1 MTQVVLSSPR
11 ELAEW
16 RNRIETA
23 WSRSVESVIQV
34 GRMVKEAK
42 DALGVSYSL
51 LETQLPFSSTVAAF
65 LIKIA
70 ENPVLS
76 NPAYFS
82 RLPNGYNTLYHLTS
96 VDEGQLI
103 EQIENGEITPNFTLA
118 RAKSLREAKP
128 NSKSSKAEAPS
139 VPKAQTYTV
148 GTLSIAAPAEISKFH
163 ADLKKLLE
171 KYDGTVNYT
180 HAPDSLAEL
189 HRATLNEQSL
199 LKVKEGE
206 SNFEELDHENLRIL
220 EDAAHYLS
228 KKQNKKDQFQI
239 VTDGKLRTRECLP
252 STYKDLARIQQLLG
266 IEHVTRGQLVKW
278 CSEHNI
284 PNQFTKLDVMDK
296 ELYIWEQAR
305 LVTDRKD
312 VKGGLKRLNDLATR
326 STVENIKSLAQTV
339 LNELTRFDNK
349 A

>member
-1 MTQVVLSSPR
+1 
-11 ELAEW
+11 
-16 RNRIETA
+16 
-23 WSRSVESVIQV
+23 
-34 GRMVKEAK
+34 MVKEAK
-42 DALGVSYSL
+42 EALGVSYTL
-51 LETQLPFSSTVAAF
+51 LETELPFSSTVAAF

-103 EQIENGEITPNFTLA
+103 EQIESGEISPNFTLA

-171 KYDGTVNYT
+171 KYGGTINYT

-189 HRATLNEQSL
+189 HRATLNEQAL
-199 LKVKEGE
+199 LKVEEGE
-206 SNFEELDHENLRIL
+206 SNFEGLDHEDLRIL

-228 KKQNKKDQFQI
+228 KKKNKKDKFEI
-239 VTDGKLRTRECLP
+239 VIKGQLEIRECLP
-252 STYKDLARIQQLLG
+252 SNYKDLVRLQELLG
-266 IEHVTRGQLVKW
+266 IEHITRGQLIKW

-284 PNQFTKLDVMDK
+284 PNQFTELDVMDK

-326 STVENIKSLAQTV
+326 STVENIKSLAQSV
-339 LNELTRFDNK
+339 LNELTRFDNR

>member
-1 MTQVVLSSPR
+1 MSQVVLSSEH

-16 RNRIETA
+16 RTRIETA
-23 WSRSVESVIQV
+23 WSKSVESVIQV
-34 GRMVKEAK
+34 GRMVKQAK
-42 DALGVSYSL
+42 EELGVSFSL

-76 NPAYFS
+76 NPAYYS
-82 RLPNGYNTLYHLTS
+82 RLPNAYNTLYHLTS

-103 EQIENGEITPNFTLA
+103 EQLESGEISPNFTLA

-128 NSKSSKAEAPS
+128 SPKFTKADEQPLKKAP
-139 VPKAQTYTV
+139 TYTV
-148 GTLSIAAPAEISKFH
+148 GTLSIAAPVDISKFH
-163 ADLKKLLE
+163 ADLKKLLD
-171 KYDGTVNYT
+171 KYEGTVNYT

-228 KKQNKKDQFQI
+228 KKPNKKDQFQI

-339 LNELTRFDNK
+339 FNELTRFDNR